1 MGSRPWLSAWV
12 TGSRIRVPA
21 VKCGQSCANAST
33 SSHTA
38 WRWLP
43 STEICKLLMH
53 ERPPLDLLQHLL
65 LPQGQWHSPTL
76 VWFYGSW
83 TEAAESARTSQQKAQ
98 ITYSTEKCEHHHW
111 GRRCY
116 TQKLSHGSNIFIFE
130 IFICGNTWH
139 ILKKI
144 IYIYYYCCCLTST
157 PKSRMK
163 LRKLQRSFP
172 HHRPGNGIFSSN
184 THCQFIFVFP
194 PMSNVVEF
202 VWLLKIDMFE
212 SQVIDLLLIISHLL
226 SLSDGCPW
234 FS

>member
-1 MGSRPWLSAWV
+1 MPE
-12 TGSRIRVPA
+12 PA
-21 VKCGQSCANAST
+21 NK
-33 SSHTA
+33 
-38 WRWLP
+38 
-43 STEICKLLMH
+43 
-53 ERPPLDLLQHLL
+53 
-65 LPQGQWHSPTL
+65 
-76 VWFYGSW
+76 
-83 TEAAESARTSQQKAQ
+83 
-98 ITYSTEKCEHHHW
+98 ITYSIEKCEHHHW

-116 TQKLSHGSNIFIFE
+116 TQKLSHGSNIFIFD

-163 LRKLQRSFP
+163 LRKVQRSFP
-172 HHRPGNGIFSSN
+172 HHRPGNGIFSSY

-202 VWLLKIDMFE
+202 VWPLKIDMFE
-212 SQVIDLLLIISHLL
+212 HQVIDLLLIISHLL

-234 FS
+234 FSSKWDLEARLNLKQTTYDLKYCWGECAISSSHLPFLFISYFISFSFHLIPSLSHHLIIFIHLY